1 MPIPYMRTTLQPV
14 ILSLLFLQLI
24 MMIIGDLFFPTL
36 AAYNECISKG
46 EWWRFI
52 TSLFIHVDFQ
62 HFLSNSICLFL
73 LGQSIEKQLGSIRFP
88 ILFFTAGISG
98 NIFSYII
105 MPIGYVHAGASGG
118 IFGLLGA
125 QLFLLYSRYRSS
137 QPKELIFFSSIILLL
152 LLFTFFNPSAN
163 PISHLTGLLIGGIC
177 TPFLAKNDGVE
188 LI

>member
-1 MPIPYMRTTLQPV
+1 M
-14 ILSLLFLQLI
+14 

-105 MPIGYVHAGASGG
+105 MPIGYVHAGASVD
-118 IFGLLGA
+118 FALLVTA
-125 QLFLLYSRYRSS
+125 FFYIVAINFS

-152 LLFTFFNPSAN
+152 LLFTFFKS
-163 PISHLTGLLIGGIC
+163 
-177 TPFLAKNDGVE
+177 VR
-188 LI
+188 

>member
-1 MPIPYMRTTLQPV
+1 MPTPHIRITVQPV
-14 ILSLLFLQLI
+14 VFSLLCLQLI
-24 MMIIGDLFFPTL
+24 MMILGDFFFSNL
-36 AAYNECISKG
+36 AAYNEYISVG
-46 EWWRFI
+46 EWWRLI

-88 ILFFTAGISG
+88 ILFFTTGISG

-105 MPIGYVHAGASGG
+105 MPVGYIHAGASGG

-125 QLFLLYSRYRSS
+125 QLFLLYSRYRSF
-137 QPKELIFFSSIILLL
+137 QPKELIFFSLIIFLL

-163 PISHLTGLLIGGIC
+163 PVSHLTGLLIGGIC
-177 TPFLAKNDGVE
+177 TPFLTKKTMV
-188 LI
+188 